1 MYSSQILSVTQAF
14 QPQFWLSAG
23 HDLAND
29 IARGLAKIS
38 CGMLAKKTNSGD
50 WTEGCGCGD
59 LPSSRILGI
68 VLIIDYLLRF
78 IHIKST

>member
-38 CGMLAKKTNSGD
+38 CGMLAKKQT
-50 WTEGCGCGD
+50 
-59 LPSSRILGI
+59 LGI
-68 VLIIDYLLRF
+68 GRRDVDVGTYPLQEFLGLF
-78 IHIKST
+78 